1 MREFLKEKGFYPEE
15 NATTQQNK
23 PSEKTPESS
32 TLLSVYKEQFRYIQQ
47 LESVDFKFFVFT
59 ITVFSALWVLAS
71 LPSIEANIHHLYG
84 IVIILVILS
93 AAASHITIKNAT
105 IRWSRF
111 LTLGQIE
118 KALGLTNNNIIP
130 ESTRFVLPVSFR
142 DFVVRFLF
150 SPSGPKVLVYTT
162 MMMIAL
168 IEIQW
173 DILQVRS
180 VSFFFLLLLV
190 PLTLAFL
197 SIYANYTDIIHQFKA
212 MNGEVDLGAVT
223 GMKSPA
229 DQYCDIADALLQMRP
244 PLPSEALR
252 HFREALRLETDNV
265 RAKVGFDRLMN
276 FKCKNVN
283 NVN

>member
-1 MREFLKEKGFYPEE
+1 LREFLKEKGFYPDE
-15 NATTQQNK
+15 NPTTQQNK

-32 TLLSVYKEQFRYIQQ
+32 TLLGVYKEQFRYIQR
-47 LESVDFKFFVFT
+47 LESMEFILFVFA

-84 IVIILVILS
+84 IILIWVILS

-111 LTLGQIE
+111 LILGQIE

-130 ESTRFVLPVSFR
+130 ESTRFILPVSFR

-150 SPSGPKVLVYTT
+150 SPSGPKVLVYVSII
-162 MMMIAL
+162 MMAIV
-168 IEIQW
+168 EIQW
-173 DILQVRS
+173 DILEIHKIT
-180 VSFFFLLLLV
+180 FFFLLFLV
-190 PLTLAFL
+190 PLALVLL
-197 SIYANYTDIIHQFKA
+197 SIYTNYTDIIHQFKA
-212 MNGEVDLGAVT
+212 MKGEVDLGAVT

-252 HFREALRLETDNV
+252 HFREALRLEPDNV
-265 RAKVGFDRLMN
+265 RARVGFDRLMN
-276 FKCKNVN
+276 YKCKNGN